1 MKNDSKLVLGNGSRV
16 GVIGGGPAGSF
27 FCCFLLDMALGVDMD
42 VQVDIY
48 EARDFSVLGPAGCNM
63 SSCIISE
70 PLVQTLA
77 AEGINLPPLVVRRD
91 IDSYVLHM
99 DVGDVR
105 IETPLHEMRIAAVH
119 RGTGPRH
126 IKETTGRSFDG
137 YLLDLAVSK
146 GAHLVP
152 ARVDYVGWNNGRP
165 QVKTKDGL
173 SQGYDLLV
181 SAVGV
186 NSAAL
191 KLFEGLG
198 FGYQPP
204 MTMRAH
210 IREFCLGQETLDKY
224 LGSSMHLFLPNLPHL
239 DFACLVPKGEF
250 ATLVILGS
258 DVGDSL
264 VQSFLNISEVR
275 ECLPGEWVTADAC
288 CHCSPKLNVRGAVQP
303 FADRVVFIGDS
314 GVSRLY
320 KDGIGAAYR
329 TAKAAALTAIFEGI
343 SADDFRRHFWPVCRS
358 FSNDNKLGK
367 VIFALAHQIKSRR
380 FTRRALLR
388 MVSKEQKKEGTQQR
402 MSMVLWDTFT
412 GSAPY
417 WHVFRRILHPFFLS
431 RFLWNIVV
439 GFWSLGRR
447 KR

>member
-1 MKNDSKLVLGNGSRV
+1 VKNDSKLTLGDGSRV

-27 FCCFLLDMALGVDMD
+27 FSCFVLDMSQRVGLNI
-42 VQVDIY
+42 QVDLY

-63 SSCIISE
+63 SSCIVSE
-70 PLVQTLA
+70 PLVQILA
-77 AEGINLPPLVVRRD
+77 TEGINLPPLIVRRG

-99 DVGDVR
+99 DVGNVC

-119 RGTGPRH
+119 RGSGPRR

-137 YLLDLAVSK
+137 YLLELAAGK
-146 GAHLVP
+146 GANIIP
-152 ARVDYVGWNNGRP
+152 GRVDDVGWVNDRP
-165 QVKTKDGL
+165 QIKTKD
-173 SQGYDLLV
+173 SSPQVYDLLV

-198 FGYQPP
+198 VGYQPP
-204 MTMRAH
+204 STTRAH
-210 IREFCLGQETLDKY
+210 IREFCLGQETVDRY
-224 LGSSMHLFLPNLPHL
+224 LGNSMHLFLPNIPRL
-239 DFACLVPKGEF
+239 DFACLIPKGEF
-250 ATLVILGS
+250 ATLVLLGQ
-258 DVGDSL
+258 DIDEDL
-264 VQSFLNISEVR
+264 IHTLLDAPEVQ
-275 ECLPGEWVTADAC
+275 ECLPGEWFTAETC
-288 CHCSPKLNVRGAVQP
+288 CHCSPRLNVHGAIQP

-329 TAKAAALTAIFEGI
+329 TAKAAAVTSIFEGV

-358 FSNDNKLGK
+358 LSNDNRLGK
-367 VIFALAHQIKSRR
+367 VIFAFAHQIQKRR
-380 FTRRALLR
+380 FARRGLVR
-388 MVSKEQKKEGTQQR
+388 MVSREQGKVGEQRR
-402 MSMVLWDTFT
+402 MSMVLWETFT

-417 WHVFRRILHPFFLS
+417 AHVFRHALHPFFLG
-431 RFLWNIVV
+431 RFLWDIAV
-439 GFWSLGRR
+439 GFWSPGRG

>member
-1 MKNDSKLVLGNGSRV
+1 MNDDSKLTLDNGSRV

-27 FCCFLLDMALGVDMD
+27 FGCFLLDIAQRVDID

-77 AEGINLPPLVVRRD
+77 TEGINLPPLVVRRG
-91 IDSYVLHM
+91 IDSYLLHM

-119 RGTGPRH
+119 RGTGPRG

-137 YLLDLAVSK
+137 YLLELAAGK
-146 GAHLVP
+146 GAHIMSG
-152 ARVDYVGWNNGRP
+152 RVDYVGWHDGRP
-165 QVKTKDGL
+165 QVKTKDG
-173 SQGYDLLV
+173 SPQDYDLLV

-204 MTMRAH
+204 MTTRAH
-210 IREFCLGQETLDKY
+210 IREFCLGQHTVDRY
-224 LGSSMHLFLPNLPHL
+224 LGSSMHLFLPNIPRL
-239 DFACLVPKGEF
+239 DFACFVPKGEF
-250 ATLVILGS
+250 ATLVLLGR
-258 DVGDSL
+258 DVDEDL
-264 VQSFLNISEVR
+264 VQSFLNTPEVQQ
-275 ECLPGEWVTADAC
+275 CLPGEWFTAEAC
-288 CHCSPKLNVRGAVQP
+288 CHCSPRLNIRGAMQP
-303 FADRVVFIGDS
+303 FADRVVFIGDC

-329 TAKAAALTAIFEGI
+329 TAKAAAVTAMFEGV
-343 SADDFRRHFWPVCRS
+343 SADDFRRYFWPVCQTLTR
-358 FSNDNKLGK
+358 DNRLGK
-367 VIFALAHQIKSRR
+367 VIFAFAHQIQRRR
-380 FTRRALLR
+380 FARRGLLR
-388 MVSKEQKKEGTQQR
+388 MVSGEQEQEGGQRR
-402 MSMVLWDTFT
+402 MSMVLWETFT

-417 WHVFRRILHPFFLS
+417 GQVFRRAVHPLFLG
-431 RFLWNIVV
+431 RLLWNIAV
-439 GFWSLGRR
+439 GAWPLGRG